1 MGNDEPIKSLKNRNG
16 KVYNTPEART
26 VIRAAKEIL
35 TIKMDFQRD
44 AKTWYK
50 FDILSQDLYDCG
62 ERMYATE
69 LAYRDLIK
77 EISKLKKEHAK
88 VCDELRGVND
98 GKKKRGNK
106 GNSNNKTNSKS

>member
-1 MGNDEPIKSLKNRNG
+1 MGNDEPIKALKKRKG

-35 TIKMDFQRD
+35 TIKSDFQRD

-50 FDILSQDLYDCG
+50 FDILSQDLFDCG

-77 EISKLKKEHAK
+77 ETSKLKKEHAK
-88 VCDELRGVND
+88 LLDQVKEVKEWA
-98 GKKKRGNK
+98 GKEENQKKP
-106 GNSNNKTNSKS
+106 

>member
-35 TIKMDFQRD
+35 TIKSDFQRD

-50 FDILSQDLYDCG
+50 FDILSQDLFDCG
-62 ERMYATE
+62 ERMYLTE

-77 EISKLKKEHAK
+77 EISKLKKEHGKLLDK
-88 VCDELRGVND
+88 VKEVKEWA
-98 GKKKRGNK
+98 GKEENQKKP
-106 GNSNNKTNSKS
+106 